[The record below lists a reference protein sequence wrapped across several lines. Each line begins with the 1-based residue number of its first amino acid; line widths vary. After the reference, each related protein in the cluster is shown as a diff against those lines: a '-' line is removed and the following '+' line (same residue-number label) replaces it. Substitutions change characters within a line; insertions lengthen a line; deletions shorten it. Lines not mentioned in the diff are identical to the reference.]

1 MIAKLS
7 ENVGSCYWYLQVMY
21 LKCKNKKIENK
32 IIEKAYL
39 KILIK
44 HVVDVAILKSDQ
56 TSKGKNI
63 IRFKE
68 NHHIMIKNI

>member
-7 ENVGSCYWYLQVMY
+7 ENVGSCYCYLQVMY